1 MAAGTVSMAFVDGG
15 EFSAKI
21 YLATAPSELH
31 SGMNLEEPSFVQA
44 LLHELRNV
52 LGPIRAA
59 TAVMRLRAGKEPG
72 VAESLAIIEGQTESA
87 VRLLNKVRD
96 VVMLQNQALALE
108 RRTAALAEVVAAAAE
123 PLRRRLAARRQ
134 ALELRLPA
142 DPVSVLIDVE
152 RFRAA
157 ITEVLDNA
165 ARFSRDGGGIELDA
179 AIEGA
184 DVLLTVRDHGAGIE
198 ADRLPTVL
206 LPPWEKGAQRAGL
219 GIGLYLASAIAAA
232 HGGTLEVTS
241 AGPGQGTRVSMR
253 LPVVTS
259 AATPG
264 AGRAAAPAR
273 PGGGRS
279 RPRVLVAD
287 DSDALRDTLGALL
300 EASGFDARTVPDGEE
315 ALRETESWQPE
326 LVLLDFNMSPLSG
339 FETARELRT
348 RFGTAPMK
356 LVLLSGTDLTP
367 ALIEGARRAG
377 FDAWIDKA
385 ASVEEWEALLR
396 RLRP

>member
-1 MAAGTVSMAFVDGG
+1 
-15 EFSAKI
+15 
-21 YLATAPSELH
+21 
-31 SGMNLEEPSFVQA
+31 MNFEEPSVVQA
-44 LLHELRNV
+44 LLHEMRNV

-59 TAVMRLRAGKEPG
+59 AAVVRLRAGKEPG
-72 VAESLAIIEGQTESA
+72 VADSLAIIEGQTESA

-96 VVMLQNQALALE
+96 VAMLQKQPLALE
-108 RRTAALAEVVAAAAE
+108 RRPAVLGEVVAAAGE
-123 PLRRRLAARRQ
+123 PLKRRLAARRQ

-142 DPVSVLIDVE
+142 DRVAVLVDGE
-152 RFRAA
+152 RLRAA

-165 ARFSRDGGGIELDA
+165 ARFSGEGGEIDVDA
-179 AIEGA
+179 TIEGV
-184 DVLLTVRDHGAGIE
+184 DLLLTVRDRGAGIE
-198 ADRLPTVL
+198 ADRLAIVT
-206 LPPWEKGAQRAGL
+206 LPPWQKEAQRSGL

-241 AGPGQGTRVSMR
+241 AGAGQGTRVSMR

-264 AGRAAAPAR
+264 SGKASAPAQAR
-273 PGGGRS
+273 GGKATAPAPPSRGGS

-287 DSDALRDTLGALL
+287 DSDALRDTLAALL
-300 EASGFDARTVPDGEE
+300 EASGFDVRTVPDGEE
-315 ALRETESWQPE
+315 ALRQTESWQPE

-339 FETARELRT
+339 FETARELRVK
-348 RFGTAPMK
+348 FGAAPMK
-356 LVLLSGTDLTP
+356 LVLLSGSDLTP